1 MGRQIVRGCDMKGN
15 IPVIVFSTRKVMHT
29 GGRQAVYLVCAMVA
43 PLLAQRAHA
52 NHVAWNHLL

>member
-1 MGRQIVRGCDMKGN
+1 MKGN